1 MSNDI
6 ENTIYEYLDYEPKSF
21 HWCGNDWKYCDKK
34 CAECIY
40 ANQTTTSSSNADVN
54 NSYTTNTTTSN
65 KTGSTTNVSGDSF

>member
-40 ANQTTTSSSNADVN
+40 ANQTTTTSSSNADVN
-54 NSYTTNTTTSN
+54 NSYTTNTTSNTSS
-65 KTGSTTNVSGDSF
+65 STTNTTTDTF

>member
-1 MSNDI
+1 MSDI

-40 ANQTTTSSSNADVN
+40 ANQTTTSSSNVDAN
-54 NSYTTNTTTSN
+54 NSYTTNTTNNTSS
-65 KTGSTTNVSGDSF
+65 STTNVSGDSF

>member
-1 MSNDI
+1 MSDI

-40 ANQTTTSSSNADVN
+40 ANQTTTSSSNTDAN
-54 NSYTTNTTTSN
+54 NSYTTNTSTSS
-65 KTGSTTNVSGDSF
+65 TSSTTNVSGDSF

>member
-6 ENTIYEYLDYEPKSF
+6 ENTIYEYLDYGPKSF

-40 ANQTTTSSSNADVN
+40 ANQTTTTSSSNANVN
-54 NSYTTNTTTSN
+54 NSYTTNTTNNTSS
-65 KTGSTTNVSGDSF
+65 STTNTTTDTF

>member
-1 MSNDI
+1 MSDI

-40 ANQTTTSSSNADVN
+40 ANQTTTTSSSNADTTSN
-54 NSYTTNTTTSN
+54 TSSSTTNTTKDT
-65 KTGSTTNVSGDSF
+65 F